1 MQNPRIFPGIFNFC
15 PVLCAAHTHIKI
27 YLTFFCLVK
36 YIRTFKENKNMKFDN
51 TITKLFAKT
60 RTYNG
65 NMMIRNGDNH
75 DTIYTDIVNP
85 YTSDAQAGRTPGD
98 DAGRMETINGDLDM
112 RGLRLFINNHFRNVT
127 GSVHANGSNHVH
139 LRALN
144 QIGSDLNISDSK
156 RFSADQLTTVNGSVW
171 ANQSRDASLDNLKK
185 IGANLILRD
194 QSIVFAPELKSVD
207 GTIFATNVEEL
218 NLPSLASA
226 AVIYAVNVN
235 HIKLPAWTNGTIY
248 IGRQNIPTTINVN
261 PGIKIV
267 YGDYQ
272 LTPDMI
278 RSAIDAQERHQRTSA
293 NLNRGNNNCI
303 PANLSRAFTRLCAM
317 IESQKKR

>member
-1 MQNPRIFPGIFNFC
+1 
-15 PVLCAAHTHIKI
+15 
-27 YLTFFCLVK
+27 
-36 YIRTFKENKNMKFDN
+36 MKFDN
-51 TITKLFAKT
+51 AIAKLFAKN

-85 YTSDAQAGRTPGD
+85 YTSDATAGRPLGN

-112 RGLRLFINNHFRNVT
+112 RGLRLFINNYFRHVT

-139 LRALN
+139 LRALD
-144 QIGSDLNISDSK
+144 QINSDLNISDSK
-156 RFSADQLTTVNGSVW
+156 RFSADQLKTVNGNVW
-171 ANQSRDASLDNLKK
+171 ANNSRDASLDNLKK

-194 QSIVFAPELKSVD
+194 QSIVFAPKLKSVD

-218 NLPSLASA
+218 NLPSLTSG

-261 PGIKIV
+261 SGIKIV

-293 NLNRGNNNCI
+293 NLNRCNNNCI
-303 PANLSRAFTRLCAM
+303 PANLSRAFTRLRTM